1 MDKDDLKRLKL
12 IRLKDEIDALDVPTL
27 RRFLF
32 EFVKEPCAYAI
43 GRFSDGGFL
52 EDLNSAAKA
61 YASGKIEKSVLLSE
75 IDVFL
80 QKIVTIEDEYDR
92 KVLHSIA
99 SAYLALTDRAHA
111 FDAIRHDLDAIVIDV
126 GVEESLAIIPLR
138 IDHHIETINKVRQNN
153 EKLVWLKTS

>member
-1 MDKDDLKRLKL
+1 MKRLKL
-12 IRLKDEIDALDVPTL
+12 VRLKDEIDALDVPTL

-43 GRFSDGGFL
+43 GRFSEGGFL

-80 QKIVTIEDEYDR
+80 QKIVYR
-92 KVLHSIA
+92 
-99 SAYLALTDRAHA
+99 
-111 FDAIRHDLDAIVIDV
+111 
-126 GVEESLAIIPLR
+126 
-138 IDHHIETINKVRQNN
+138 
-153 EKLVWLKTS
+153 